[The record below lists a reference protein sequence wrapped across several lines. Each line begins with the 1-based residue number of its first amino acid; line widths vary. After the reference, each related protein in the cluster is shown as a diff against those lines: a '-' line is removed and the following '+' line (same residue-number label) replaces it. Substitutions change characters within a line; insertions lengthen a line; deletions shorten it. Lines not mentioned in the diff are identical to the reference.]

1 MAKKIKQ
8 IIIALATEGSSDHRF
23 LPNIIQRTFERVAFE
38 DQQEIEIFEPICLS
52 QISGENIRE
61 KAKKYA
67 SQAVEQG
74 AMVLCFHADADDK
87 TDENAFNE
95 RINPA
100 FNAIKSDKGDLC
112 KNLVAIVPIQ
122 MTEAWILADKEL
134 LKKELCTNK
143 SDSELAIDK
152 EPESFSNPK
161 ETIKNAINK
170 AREGMTKRYR
180 NKLKLEDLYSPLGT
194 KIPLSKLESLSSYK
208 KFEEAVRDIFPQ
220 LTKVNNIEDNPDQR

>member
-1 MAKKIKQ
+1 M
-8 IIIALATEGSSDHRF
+8 
-23 LPNIIQRTFERVAFE
+23 
-38 DQQEIEIFEPICLS
+38 
-52 QISGENIRE
+52 SGENIQE
-61 KAKKYA
+61 KAKQYA
-67 SQAVEQG
+67 IQAVEKG

-87 TDENAFNE
+87 TDENAFKE
-95 RINPA
+95 RINLA
-100 FNAIKSDKGDLC
+100 FNAIKSDERDLC

-180 NKLKLEDLYSPLGT
+180 NKLKIDDLYSPLAT
-194 KIPLSKLESLSSYK
+194 TIELSKLESLSSYK

-220 LTKVNNIEDNPDQR
+220 LTKVNNIEDNPDET

>member
-1 MAKKIKQ
+1 MVKKPKQ

-23 LPNIIQRTFERVAFE
+23 LPNIIKRTFERVAL
-38 DQQEIEIFEPICLS
+38 DGQQEIEIFDPICLP
-52 QISGENIRE
+52 QISRENIRE

-87 TDENAFNE
+87 TDENAFKE

-122 MTEAWILADKEL
+122 MTEAWMLADKEL
-134 LKKELCTNK
+134 LKKQLCTKK

-152 EPESFSNPK
+152 HPESFSNPK

-170 AREGMTKRYR
+170 AREGIAKRYR
-180 NKLKLEDLYSPLGT
+180 NKLKIDDLYSPLAT
-194 KIPLSKLESLSSYK
+194 TIELSKLESLSSYK

-220 LTKVNNIEDNPDQR
+220 LTKVNNIEDNPDET

>member
-1 MAKKIKQ
+1 MAKTIKQ

-67 SQAVEQG
+67 IQAVEKG

-122 MTEAWILADKEL
+122 MTEAWMLADKEL
-134 LKKELCTNK
+134 LKKQLCTKK

-152 EPESFSNPK
+152 HPESFSNPK

-170 AREGMTKRYR
+170 AREGIAKRYR
-180 NKLKLEDLYSPLGT
+180 NKLKIDDLYSPLAT
-194 KIPLSKLESLSSYK
+194 TIELSKLESLSSYK

-220 LTKVNNIEDNPDQR
+220 LTKVNNIEDNPDET

>member
-1 MAKKIKQ
+1 MAKTIKQ

-67 SQAVEQG
+67 IQAVEKG

-122 MTEAWILADKEL
+122 MTEAWMLADKEL
-134 LKKELCTNK
+134 LKKQLCTKK

-152 EPESFSNPK
+152 HPESFSNPK

-170 AREGMTKRYR
+170 AREGIAKRYR
-180 NKLKLEDLYSPLGT
+180 NKLKIDDLYSPLAT
-194 KIPLSKLESLSSYK
+194 TIELSKLESLSSYK
-208 KFEEAVRDIFPQ
+208 KFEKAVRDIFPQ
-220 LTKVNNIEDNPDQR
+220 LTKVNNIEDNPDET

>member
-1 MAKKIKQ
+1 MAK
-8 IIIALATEGSSDHRF
+8 LPF
-23 LPNIIQRTFERVAFE
+23 LLFRSLRLSHNSTCLC
-38 DQQEIEIFEPICLS
+38 IEKCVRQS
-52 QISGENIRE
+52 
-61 KAKKYA
+61 
-67 SQAVEQG
+67 G

-87 TDENAFNE
+87 TDENAFKE

-100 FNAIKSDKGDLC
+100 FNAIKSDERDLC

-152 EPESFSNPK
+152 DPESFSNPK

-180 NKLKLEDLYSPLGT
+180 NKLKIDDLYSPLGT
-194 KIPLSKLESLSSYK
+194 KIELSKLESLSSYK
-208 KFEEAVRDIFPQ
+208 KFEKAVRDIFPQ
-220 LTKVNNIEDNPDQR
+220 LTKVNNIEDNPDQT

>member
-67 SQAVEQG
+67 IQAVEKG

-112 KNLVAIVPIQ
+112 NNLVAIVPIQ
-122 MTEAWILADKEL
+122 MTEAWMLADKEL

-170 AREGMTKRYR
+170 AREGIAKRYR
-180 NKLKLEDLYSPLGT
+180 NKLKIDDLYSPLAT
-194 KIPLSKLESLSSYK
+194 TIELSKLESLSSYK